1 MGRVVG
7 QFFTRY
13 DILLTPTM
21 CKPPYRLGVLT
32 MDATDPHAYMQ
43 AIFAT
48 IAFTSLFRHG
58 NFDSVS
64 NAVVWDPA
72 TASHALPSSLY
83 LGAKP
88 GWWPAATPWPWAGPD
103 LSPMVGTLPAKQ
115 RSDAMGL

>member
-1 MGRVVG
+1 MGMRWCSG
-7 QFFTRY
+7 QLAGLCAAAG
-13 DILLTPTM
+13 LLCLAGCPAGKPT
-21 CKPPYRLGVLT
+21 KTG
-32 MDATDPHAYMQ
+32 
-43 AIFAT
+43 AIGSGASD

-58 NFDSVS
+58 NFDTV
-64 NAVVWDPA
+64 NNGVIWDPA
-72 TASHALPSSLY
+72 TSSHALPNSLY